1 MDWNSA
7 AAYGIFYY
15 AQLVNNAPAI
25 SEYQETPSALVRE
38 DNKKSWDNRADERAR
53 YDREMEPTYD
63 YYFLKGDKENE
74 LMPAIDDAKLE
85 YWAKVVS
92 AQSEEEV
99 EQAVH
104 AWNQTCID
112 LGIEEVVAERQ
123 AAIDDIIARMSD
135 GE

>member
-1 MDWNSA
+1 M
-7 AAYGIFYY
+7 
-15 AQLVNNAPAI
+15 
-25 SEYQETPSALVRE
+25 RE

-104 AWNQTCID
+104 AWNQTCHRR
-112 LGIEEVVAERQ
+112 VSRKSWPS
-123 AAIDDIIARMSD
+123 ARRHRRHHCQNVRRRVSRTRPRK
-135 GE
+135 GGGGLRPFST